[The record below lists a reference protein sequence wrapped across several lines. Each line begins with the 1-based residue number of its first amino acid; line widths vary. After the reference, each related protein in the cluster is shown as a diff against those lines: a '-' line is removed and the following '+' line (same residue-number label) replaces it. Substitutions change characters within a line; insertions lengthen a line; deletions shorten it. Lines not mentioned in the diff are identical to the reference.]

1 MSINVVIIS
10 RFGNQSF
17 IDHVKSY
24 DLQRPG
30 GSVNVIYP
38 TDSEYE
44 TNLIKPYLYTDKYT
58 LIIYD
63 WSTTLS
69 ADINNDIEKIQES
82 TFDLVY
88 LGKYLDTCSKY
99 SLNREINKFSLVSG
113 SNPIGF
119 NAVIMT
125 PVFTQKLLD
134 QLNSKSYYSL
144 SFALSDMEID
154 TSVVSFA
161 TSPNLFVYNPLYN
174 SIDTSKSYNVKTEE
188 CIGVTSQLTPP
199 SDNNLIIF
207 WIILIILIV
216 CLILWFL
223 FSYTS
228 FGYKTK
234 YYDVKELKNNTLKI

>member
-24 DLQRPG
+24 NLEGPEGIIR
-30 GSVNVIYP
+30 VVYP

-44 TNLIKPYLYTDKYT
+44 TTLIIPYLDTTMYN

-69 ADINNDIEKIQES
+69 VSINNDIEKIKES

-99 SLNREINKFSLVSG
+99 ALNREINQFSLVSG
-113 SNPIGF
+113 SNPVGF

-125 PVFTQKLLD
+125 PIFTEKLLN

-144 SFALSDMEID
+144 SFVLADMEID
-154 TSVVSFA
+154 TSVISFA

-207 WIILIILIV
+207 WIILIILVV
-216 CLILWFL
+216 CLILWLL
-223 FSYTS
+223 FTYTS
-228 FGYKTK
+228 FGYRTK
-234 YYDVKELKNNTLKI
+234 YYDVREVKNLGG